1 MSPSHCVVRWY
12 VLDAETTDLVA
23 IHTDGNE
30 QLSVMRF
37 SRGEFSRPVTLDSGC
52 LGEPV
57 SHNPLLSADGALLAV
72 GSHDNFIY
80 LYTVSETG
88 RKYSRY
94 GKCTVS
100 NSTCAMFRFSSWAAS
115 SNRTVWLSVSNVST
129 GSLQLHHSPGLVT

>member
-1 MSPSHCVVRWY
+1 MSLARWY

-37 SRGEFSRPVTLDSGC
+37 SQGEFSRPVTRRHLQGD
-52 LGEPV
+52 PP
-57 SHNPLLSADGALLAV
+57 SHNPPLLSADGALLAV

-80 LYTVSETG
+80 LYTVSESG

-100 NSTCAMFRFSSWAAS
+100 LHDRFTESK
-115 SNRTVWLSVSNVST
+115 RRLTKYHC
-129 GSLQLHHSPGLVT
+129 SLQVFLLNSVKLEFWSRLVLRDLVQIC